1 MRNITGQAVV
11 GNDLY
16 GRGYE
21 LAALWEHLEA
31 GEHVLLL
38 APRRVGKT
46 SLMLELRR
54 RPHPKWHVIY
64 TDVEGAADAADLFA
78 GILAQL
84 ADHPTYRRGL
94 ENIPGWQAA
103 KDILGAA
110 SNFSAK
116 ARVGELKVE
125 FASAM
130 RTDWHRRA
138 DQIRARLAATEADE
152 RLLVIIDELPLLVA
166 RLANNERRQDAE
178 LLLSKLREWRQAPD
192 LRGRVVTL
200 AGGSIGLEGVVQRA
214 GLSGIINDLVPFHL
228 EAWSASTA
236 RQFLCEIGRSS
247 EFPLGEATVEQILA
261 LLYDP
266 VPYHLQLFF
275 QALRDECRGN
285 TSSLTPALVKRC
297 FEQRLAGASG
307 TAHLDH
313 YATRLELALG
323 KQERLVAL
331 AVLSRLSR
339 LASPKE
345 LVPVEELQQLSAG
358 AEGAFRA
365 ALRTLEA
372 DGYIRREDDGV
383 SFRSNLLRRW
393 WQKHHAGDAS

>member
-1 MRNITGQAVV
+1 MRNITGQPVV
-11 GNDLY
+11 GDDLY

-21 LAALWEHLEA
+21 LETLWERLES

-46 SLMLELRR
+46 SLMLELQR
-54 RPHPKWHVIY
+54 RPHPNWHVIY
-64 TDVEGAADAADLFA
+64 IDVEGAADAADLFA
-78 GILAQL
+78 DILAQL
-84 ADHPTYRRGL
+84 ASHPTYRRGI

-103 KDILGAA
+103 KDI
-110 SNFSAK
+110 FSAANFNAK
-116 ARVGELKVE
+116 VRVGELKVE

-138 DQIRARLAATEADE
+138 DQIRARLAVMEAEE
-152 RLLVIIDELPLLVA
+152 RLLIIIDELPLLVA
-166 RLANNERRQDAE
+166 RLVDNGPRRDAE

-192 LRGRVVTL
+192 LRGSVATL

-214 GLSGIINDLVPFHL
+214 GLSGVINDLVPFHL
-228 EAWSASTA
+228 RSWSSSTA
-236 RQFLCEIGRSS
+236 RQFLCEISRGSG
-247 EFPLGEATVEQILA
+247 FPLGESTVEQVLD

-285 TSSLTPALVKRC
+285 PALLTPELVKSC

-313 YATRLELALG
+313 YATRLEIALG
-323 KQERLVAL
+323 ERERRAAL

-339 LASPKE
+339 LASPTELVSVKE
-345 LVPVEELQQLSAG
+345 LQRLPAG
-358 AEGAFRA
+358 REDVFRS

-372 DGYIRREDDGV
+372 DGYIRRDGDRL
-383 SFRSNLLRRW
+383 SFRSNLLRQW
-393 WQKHHAGDAS
+393 WRKHHAGDAP